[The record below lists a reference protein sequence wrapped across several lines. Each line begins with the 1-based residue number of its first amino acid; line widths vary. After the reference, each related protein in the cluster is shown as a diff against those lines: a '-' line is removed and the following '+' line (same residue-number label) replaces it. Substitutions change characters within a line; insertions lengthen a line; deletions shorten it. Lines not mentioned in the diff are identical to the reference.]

1 MKYPPHEDASEIL
14 QETRGFNIIF
24 IHSSLDDAGL
34 TPQEF
39 RLFAHLSRRAG
50 EGVAFAA
57 AASMAKA
64 CRMHPDTIWSALA
77 ELERRNMVVRETRP
91 GKTTRIRLTKPSDWN
106 LQPTGL
112 EGHPLK
118 PGDGNGGVTPT
129 PPNRVAPTGLEG
141 HEGNPLRV
149 SKESHPSSAP
159 SAAAGCG
166 TCSSV
171 FGDVERIQGEPQQEK
186 KAPSFH
192 TQFIAAW
199 SEAYL
204 AVRGEKYLVTAG
216 KDGSAVKRIASMGMS
231 VADLIALARRAWASS
246 GPKFWHC
253 EKAITISYFVG
264 SFNEIRAEL
273 SAKPSATP
281 PKTAYKPHD
290 LVARD
295 FAL

>member
-1 MKYPPHEDASEIL
+1 MKYPPHEEASEIL

-141 HEGNPLRV
+141 HEGNPLNV
-149 SKESHPSSAP
+149 STESNPLSEPDGEAEEIYAAYPRKAARPFAIRAIKKALKVIKAPRLLELTRQFGAVAKNADQNYIPHPATWYNQERYNDDPSTWVNSSSAR
-159 SAAAGCG
+159 S
-166 TCSSV
+166 T
-171 FGDVERIQGEPQQEK
+171 
-186 KAPSFH
+186 
-192 TQFIAAW
+192 
-199 SEAYL
+199 
-204 AVRGEKYLVTAG
+204 
-216 KDGSAVKRIASMGMS
+216 
-231 VADLIALARRAWASS
+231 
-246 GPKFWHC
+246 
-253 EKAITISYFVG
+253 
-264 SFNEIRAEL
+264 
-273 SAKPSATP
+273 
-281 PKTAYKPHD
+281 PKTAPKPGD
-290 LVARD
+290 L
-295 FAL
+295 ALREFIL